1 MKRSGFGLLLML
13 LTAAVSFAYD
23 DDGDVVEFIVDEDG
37 NFVRE
42 YPFLE
47 EENDRDSDADAGRDV
62 SVESVQMSPAK
73 RPAARTSL
81 TVSLFYPFY
90 MGTGVDFV
98 EDYAFDPNY
107 GGTPVAVKLNGG
119 VDIELRWVI
128 LKYLLVGGGF
138 SWSGTFLFDDTNNFL
153 DTSNSSMKVLT
164 LRALVGGIF
173 PLASW
178 VSVFGGI
185 QGGFLQLLES
195 GYLKAI
201 NAKYDE
207 IALPCG
213 MVAPFF
219 GFDFILQEGFSLS
232 LKADFTAGFS
242 SPNNLLNR
250 NRVET
255 VMYPGIYL
263 GFGMVF

>member
-1 MKRSGFGLLLML
+1 MKRPVFVWFLLLSAM
-13 LTAAVSFAYD
+13 AVFSLDSD
-23 DDGDVVEFIVDEDG
+23 DDVIEFVIDENG

-42 YPFLE
+42 YPFLD
-47 EENDRDSDADAGRDV
+47 EENSRLSDTEKSA
-62 SVESVQMSPAK
+62 EVQTEPVPSSPSG

-138 SWSGTFLFDDTNNFL
+138 SWGGTFLFDDTNNFL

-164 LRALVGGIF
+164 LRALIGGIY

-185 QGGFLQLLES
+185 QGGYLQLLES

-201 NAKYDE
+201 NAQYDE

-213 MVAPFF
+213 MVAPFV

-242 SPNNLLNR
+242 SSNNLLNR
-250 NRVET
+250 NRIET

>member
-1 MKRSGFGLLLML
+1 MKNPGIILFLL
-13 LTAAVSFAYD
+13 LTAVAAFSLD
-23 DDGDVVEFIVDEDG
+23 SDNDVVEFIVDENG
-37 NFVRE
+37 NFVSE
-42 YPFLE
+42 YPFLDE
-47 EENDRDSDADAGRDV
+47 EDGLSPDTEK
-62 SVESVQMSPAK
+62 SVEIQPEPGMSDPVRK
-73 RPAARTSL
+73 SSGRSSL
-81 TVSLFYPFY
+81 TVSFFYPFY

-107 GGTPVAVKLNGG
+107 GGTPVAIKLNGG
-119 VDIELRWVI
+119 VDIELRWVV

-138 SWSGTFLFDDTNNFL
+138 SWGGTFLFDDTNDFL

-164 LRALVGGIF
+164 LRALVGGIY
-173 PLASW
+173 PVASW
-178 VSVFGGI
+178 VSFFGGL
-185 QGGFLQLLES
+185 QVGYLQLLES

-201 NAKYDE
+201 NAQYDE

-213 MVAPFF
+213 MVAPFV

-242 SPNNLLNR
+242 SSNNLLNR
-250 NRVET
+250 DRIET